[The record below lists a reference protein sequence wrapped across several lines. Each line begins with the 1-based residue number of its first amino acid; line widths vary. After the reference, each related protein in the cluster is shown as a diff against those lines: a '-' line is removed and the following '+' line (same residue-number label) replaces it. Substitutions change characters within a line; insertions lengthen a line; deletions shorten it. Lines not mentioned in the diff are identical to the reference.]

1 MPRPHIILA
10 VLLALVAAACSQL
23 PRGAALQA
31 EIVSEYNVENPTF
44 QALRVTRS
52 NLPMIAS
59 WPRTG
64 WKNDYPWPGT
74 SQGAN
79 SSVIQTGDKLN
90 IVIWDSQE
98 NSLLTGAAEKSA
110 SLNGVEVGPNGA
122 VFVPY
127 VDEVFVRGLSPQS
140 ARARIQEK
148 LIQIA
153 PSAQVQLSLQQGRS
167 NSVELVGGVNS
178 PGAYPMPS
186 RNYKILG
193 LIADGGGVS
202 PGLNNPRVRL
212 LRSGTT
218 YETSIEDLLENGTRN
233 TLLMPGD
240 TVIIEEDRKTFSAI
254 GASGVEALI
263 DFPKDDLSA
272 IESVAL
278 VGGLADSRADPQGV
292 LILREYDVHQLRS
305 DGSAPS
311 MQQVVFAFDL
321 TSTDGLFA
329 ARKFQVNPGDTV
341 LATEAP
347 LSQART
353 LFSLIGT
360 AFGLTQDLST
370 LGG

>member
-1 MPRPHIILA
+1 MPRPHFFVAAL
-10 VLLALVAAACSQL
+10 VLLLAAACSQL
-23 PRGAALQA
+23 PRGAAVQA
-31 EIVSEYNVENPTF
+31 EIVSEYNVENPSF
-44 QALRVTRS
+44 QAIRVTRA
-52 NLPMIAS
+52 NMPMIAT

-64 WKNDYPWPGT
+64 WENEYPWPGT
-74 SQGAN
+74 SHGAN
-79 SSVIQTGDKLN
+79 SSVIQTGDKLD

-110 SLNGVEVGPNGA
+110 ALKGVEVGPNGA

-140 ARARIQEK
+140 ARARIQDK
-148 LIQIA
+148 LMQIA

-167 NSVELVGGVNS
+167 NSVELVGGVAN
-178 PGAYPMPS
+178 PGAFPMPS

-202 PGLNNPRVRL
+202 PTLNNPRVRL
-212 LRSGTT
+212 LRGGTT
-218 YETSIEDLLENGTRN
+218 YETSVEDLLDNGVRN

-240 TVIIEEDRKTFSAI
+240 TVIIEEDKKTFTAI
-254 GASGVEALI
+254 GASGLEDLI

-278 VGGLADSRADPQGV
+278 FGGLADARADPQGV
-292 LILREYDVHQLRS
+292 LVLREYDVHQLRS

-311 MQQVVFAFDL
+311 MQQVIFAFDL
-321 TSTDGLFA
+321 TSADGLFA
-329 ARKFQVNPGDTV
+329 ARKFRINPGDTV
-341 LATEAP
+341 LATESP
-347 LSQART
+347 LSQTRT

-360 AFGLTQDLST
+360 AFGLTQQVAGISF
-370 LGG
+370 